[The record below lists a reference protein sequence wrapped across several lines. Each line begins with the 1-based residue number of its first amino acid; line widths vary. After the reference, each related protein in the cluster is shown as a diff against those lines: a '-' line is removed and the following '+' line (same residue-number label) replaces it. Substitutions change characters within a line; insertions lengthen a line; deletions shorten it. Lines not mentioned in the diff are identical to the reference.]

1 MMVKISADI
10 VQSSKN
16 SRLRRKGMKL
26 ALAWDDEVDKLS
38 DSLSAMALQIVEHG
52 DRTHVAVNIDDD

>member
-1 MMVKISADI
+1 
-10 VQSSKN
+10 
-16 SRLRRKGMKL
+16 MKL

-52 DRTHVAVNIDDD
+52 DRARVAVNIDDD